1 MSASNQSSVCFS
13 TMLSS
18 MSIRLPDNLTL
29 VPTTFPSYA
38 SFRILPSI
46 YHHLIQV
53 NITILLPFLYT
64 ATTLVLSTIIS
75 LLIFNK
81 ARDFIGKGCLGREQ
95 QGKGTQENF
104 SAMWLTV
111 SGFMAVG
118 LISGWSSANHC
129 DSWSLLVANPSL
141 S

>member
-95 QGKGTQENF
+95 QGKGTQENC
-104 SAMWLTV
+104 STM
-111 SGFMAVG
+111 
-118 LISGWSSANHC
+118 
-129 DSWSLLVANPSL
+129 
-141 S
+141 